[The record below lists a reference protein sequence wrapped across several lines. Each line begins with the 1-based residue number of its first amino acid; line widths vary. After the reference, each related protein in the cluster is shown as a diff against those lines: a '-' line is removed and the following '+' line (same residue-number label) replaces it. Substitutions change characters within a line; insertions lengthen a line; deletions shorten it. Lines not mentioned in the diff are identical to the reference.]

1 MKRIGL
7 LLCAMLLLSGCG
19 RNGKE
24 LDRAMELRSKLL
36 GASECSFRTEITADY
51 GDKVHSFTMDN
62 LSDGNGDVHFT
73 VVKPDSIAG
82 ITGSIGHSG
91 GELTFDDTA
100 LAFPL
105 LADGLFAPV
114 SAPWL
119 LMKTLR
125 SGYLTSAGME
135 GELLRITIDDRY
147 EENALTAD
155 IWVNSEN
162 CPIRGEFSW
171 QGRSILTILVE
182 DFRIG

>member
-7 LLCAMLLLSGCG
+7 VLCVFLLAGCSWKE
-19 RNGKE
+19 KE
-24 LDRAMELRSKLL
+24 LDRAMELRTRLL
-36 GASECSFRTEITADY
+36 NASECSFRAEITADY

-62 LSDGNGDVHFT
+62 LSGGDGNVRFE

-105 LADGLFAPV
+105 MADGQLAPV
-114 SAPWL
+114 CAPWL
-119 LMKTLR
+119 LMKTLQ

-155 IWVNSEN
+155 IWVNDEN
-162 CPIRGEFSW
+162 VPVRAEFCW